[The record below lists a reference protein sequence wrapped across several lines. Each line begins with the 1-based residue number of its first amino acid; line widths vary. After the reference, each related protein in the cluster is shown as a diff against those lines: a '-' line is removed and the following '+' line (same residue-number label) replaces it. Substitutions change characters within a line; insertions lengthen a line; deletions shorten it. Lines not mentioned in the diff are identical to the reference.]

1 LFILLF
7 FLYHLTKHGWGYH
20 HHKKRKETIPELS
33 IPSLRAVLF
42 FKRPAHSARYRNKM
56 KGGSL
61 IFLNKMFLKTFFKNK
76 RCTAN
81 SQNFGESA
89 KNLAPNLY
97 RRAGHVLINP
107 TYNNTL
113 FYYLAAGRR
122 ITKRSKTLAIFC
134 WSGTRLWMDAFNP
147 CVCALASYLDTGMV
161 RSSRTFGLFCIWR
174 KFLFLFFSRGR
185 RKEEKKSRQ
194 PPNGV
199 TELL

>member
-1 LFILLF
+1 
-7 FLYHLTKHGWGYH
+7 
-20 HHKKRKETIPELS
+20 
-33 IPSLRAVLF
+33 
-42 FKRPAHSARYRNKM
+42 M

-161 RSSRTFGLFCIWR
+161 RSSRTFGLFVYGGN
-174 KFLFLFFSRGR
+174 FFSYFFPGE
-185 RKEEKKSRQ
+185 EEKKKKRVVNPQ
-194 PPNGV
+194 MG
-199 TELL
+199 

>member
-1 LFILLF
+1 MGDIIII
-7 FLYHLTKHGWGYH
+7 
-20 HHKKRKETIPELS
+20 KKRKETIPELS

-42 FKRPAHSARYRNKM
+42 FKRPALSARCRNKM
-56 KGGSL
+56 KGGVSDFFK
-61 IFLNKMFLKTFFKNK
+61 IKCFFKKTFFKNK

-97 RRAGHVLINP
+97 RRAAGHVLINP

-161 RSSRTFGLFCIWR
+161 RSSRTFGLFVYGGN
-174 KFLFLFFSRGR
+174 FFSYFFPGE
-185 RKEEKKSRQ
+185 EEKKRVVNPQ
-194 PPNGV
+194 MG
-199 TELL
+199 